1 MKNMSFM
8 FISILVAT
16 LNLSSIVAQD
26 FENNNLKINIDDPSD
41 YLPEY
46 LNNIFLGISFQDFVN
61 IKDTLFLKKINSNS
75 PEWFAYR
82 EDVNDNYLDHI
93 IYKFDATPDS
103 LNDSLPLFQINI
115 FYTDQEELNN
125 FVIEKFGNPQIEYED
140 SYAQWIL
147 KTNKNFVLIVK
158 KRNNEVKLIAT
169 IAGSE
174 WDPNE

>member
-1 MKNMSFM
+1 MK
-8 FISILVAT
+8 ILGILF
-16 LNLSSIVAQD
+16 LNFYLIHSVQLFAQD
-26 FENNNLKINIDDPSD
+26 DSDIVKINIDNPNEYLPD
-41 YLPEY
+41 YLI
-46 LNNIFLGISFQDFVN
+46 NIYLGISFQDFIN
-61 IKDTLFLKKINSNS
+61 IKDTLFLGKVTSNS

-115 FYTDQEELNN
+115 FYTEQEELNN

-140 SYAQWIL
+140 SSAQWIL

-169 IAGSE
+169 IAGSD